1 MQMRSKSYGMRRA
14 PGVGEAQPLQWVR
27 PIHVRE
33 VTMSE
38 KPLKSAFDLA
48 MDRLKAKDVAE
59 GVEEAAPLSKAQKN
73 RIAELRTEA
82 QAKLAE
88 LEILH
93 RKNVAGTSDP
103 AALVKIEENYAIDR
117 GRAESRRDAEIE
129 KVRKGKS

>member
-1 MQMRSKSYGMRRA
+1 
-14 PGVGEAQPLQWVR
+14 
-27 PIHVRE
+27 
-33 VTMSE
+33 MSD

-48 MDRLKAKDVAE
+48 MDRLKARDKAE
-59 GVEEAAPLSKAQKN
+59 GVEESKPLTKAQKE

-88 LEILH
+88 LEILY
-93 RKNVAGTSDP
+93 RKNTAGVADP
-103 AALVKIEENYAIDR
+103 AALAKIEENYKIDR

>member
-1 MQMRSKSYGMRRA
+1 
-14 PGVGEAQPLQWVR
+14 
-27 PIHVRE
+27 
-33 VTMSE
+33 MSD

-48 MDRLKAKDVAE
+48 MDRLKAKDIAE

-73 RIAELRTEA
+73 RIAELRAEA

-117 GRAESRRDAEIE
+117 SRAESRRDAEIE
-129 KVRKGKS
+129 KVHKAKS

>member
-1 MQMRSKSYGMRRA
+1 M
-14 PGVGEAQPLQWVR
+14 
-27 PIHVRE
+27 
-33 VTMSE
+33 TD

-48 MDRLKAKDVAE
+48 MDRLKARDLAE
-59 GVEEAAPLSKAQKN
+59 GVEETKPLTKAQKN

-103 AALVKIEENYAIDR
+103 AVLAKIEENYAIDR
-117 GRAESRRDAEIE
+117 GRAESRRDSEIA
-129 KVRKGKS
+129 KIHAGKG

>member
-1 MQMRSKSYGMRRA
+1 
-14 PGVGEAQPLQWVR
+14 
-27 PIHVRE
+27 
-33 VTMSE
+33 MSD

-48 MDRLKAKDVAE
+48 MDRLRARDAAE
-59 GVEEAAPLSKAQKN
+59 GVEEAKPLTKAQKE

-93 RKNVAGTSDP
+93 RKNLGGVTDP
-103 AALVKIEENYAIDR
+103 AAVAKIEENYAIDR

-129 KVRKGKS
+129 KVKKGRGER

>member
-1 MQMRSKSYGMRRA
+1 M
-14 PGVGEAQPLQWVR
+14 
-27 PIHVRE
+27 
-33 VTMSE
+33 TD

-48 MDRLKAKDVAE
+48 MDRLKARDLAE
-59 GVEEAAPLSKAQKN
+59 GVEEAKPLTKAQKT

-103 AALVKIEENYAIDR
+103 AVLAKIEENYAIDR
-117 GRAESRRDAEIE
+117 GRAESRREDEIA
-129 KVRKGKS
+129 KVHKGKG